1 MAMTT
6 NEQARLAEVLVRRY
20 DGRTEWVREVWVTG
34 AHDAWRWAATGDE
47 YGVKYYELYEV

>member
-1 MAMTT
+1 MTT
-6 NEQARLAEVLVRRY
+6 NEQKRLAEVLVRRY